1 MDIHQRRK
9 LRVLEQRPKLRV
21 LELISVTHSMTP
33 TLSTTAVS
41 VTLASHSVRRLPP
54 GGGKAA
60 LPLARRLRG
69 GSRRTL

>member
-1 MDIHQRRK
+1 MS
-9 LRVLEQRPKLRV
+9 L
-21 LELISVTHSMTP
+21 

-54 GGGKAA
+54 TAFGGGEAA
-60 LPLARRLRG
+60 APLARRLRG